1 MAVNP
6 IKYLSK
12 DLIDKPIPLDVWL
25 QGTIEQVVGNNIL
38 IISDNFGK
46 VKITKLE
53 SADGVVDTKSLC
65 KGTYCC
71 IIGVAVNTKG
81 LPEVQATKF
90 IDLSMQPQMKMT
102 WETEVQEAQ
111 LLLQG
116 KILPTIK

>member
-12 DLIDKPIPLDVWL
+12 DLINKPTPLDVWL
-25 QGTIEQVVGNNIL
+25 QGTIEQTVGNDIL

-53 SADGVVDTKSLC
+53 SADGVVDTKS
-65 KGTYCC
+65 TYCC

-90 IDLSMQPQMKMT
+90 IDLSMQPQMKMS

-111 LLLQG
+111 LLIQG
-116 KILPTIK
+116 KILPTVK

>member
-12 DLIDKPIPLDVWL
+12 DLINKPTPLDVWL
-25 QGTIEQVVGNNIL
+25 QGTIETVGNDIL

-46 VKITKLE
+46 VKVTKLE
-53 SADGVVDTKSLC
+53 SADGVVDTKS
-65 KGTYCC
+65 TYCC

-90 IDLSMQPQMKMT
+90 IDLSMQPQMKMS

-111 LLLQG
+111 LLIQG
-116 KILPTIK
+116 KILPTVK